1 MPRGVSRLLAM
12 GVGALLSAGD
22 VAFPDTAAH
31 AATVETSGA
40 AQCAAKGFSIDADPK
55 GTNVRSAP
63 RVNAPVIGHLAPLT
77 YPGGDKSAGVL
88 VGPEFEIVGARDGWL
103 LIQRPGEPDDLKLD
117 AAYAA
122 EGRGWISGRL
132 VGTAL
137 GAQTLRA
144 APRHDAPIVARMQGE
159 NWGPDSVKVTAV
171 HACQDKYVE
180 VTATPPGGKSVRGW
194 SWMPCSSQLTT
205 CDRGGEQLDN

>member
-12 GVGALLSAGD
+12 GVGALLLTCGLAL
-22 VAFPDTAAH
+22 PEAAAR

-40 AQCAAKGFSIDADPK
+40 AQCDAKGFSIDADPK

-63 RVNAPVIGHLAPLT
+63 RVNAPVIGRLAPLA

-88 VGPEFEIVGARDGWL
+88 VGPEFEIVGAKDGWL
-103 LIQRPGEPDDLKLD
+103 LIQRPGDSDDFKLD

-132 VGTAL
+132 VGTQL
-137 GAQTLRA
+137 GAQSLRA
-144 APRHDAPIVARMQGE
+144 APRRDAPIVTRMRGE
-159 NWGPDSVKVTAV
+159 NWGPDSVKVAAV